1 MIKKLFILLTLL
13 ILTSCGYQ
21 PLYSKKEIKLL
32 TKELEVFGNVKI
44 NNKIISALSI
54 EINKNNFSNQKII
67 IESKKQIIESSKNSK
82 GQPDLYKM
90 VINLRLSKIDK
101 SGFFSEKNFT
111 EEFSYKNKDNKFNL
125 SEYEIEVENNLIN
138 KIIEKLILYIN
149 IK

>member
-32 TKELEVFGNVKI
+32 TKELEVSGNVKI
-44 NNKIISALSI
+44 NNKITSALSI
-54 EINKNNFSNQKII
+54 EISENNFSNQKII
-67 IESKKQIIESSKNSK
+67 IESKKQIIETSKNNK
-82 GQPDLYKM
+82 GQPDSYKM

-101 SGFFSEKNFT
+101 NGSFSEKNFT

>member
-32 TKELEVFGNVKI
+32 TKELEVSGNVKI

-90 VINLRLSKIDK
+90 IINLRLSKIDK
-101 SGFFSEKNFT
+101 SGFFSEKNFI

>member
-32 TKELEVFGNVKI
+32 TKELEVSGNVEI

>member
-1 MIKKLFILLTLL
+1 MTKKLFILLTLL

-32 TKELEVFGNVKI
+32 TKELEVSGNVKI

-90 VINLRLSKIDK
+90 IINLRLSKIDK
-101 SGFFSEKNFT
+101 SGFFSEKNFI

>member
-32 TKELEVFGNVKI
+32 TKELEVSGDVKI

-90 VINLRLSKIDK
+90 IINLRLSKIDK
-101 SGFFSEKNFT
+101 SGFFSEKNFI

-125 SEYEIEVENNLIN
+125 SEYETEVENNLIN

>member
-32 TKELEVFGNVKI
+32 TKELEVSGNVKI
-44 NNKIISALSI
+44 NNKITSALSI
-54 EINKNNFSNQKII
+54 EINENNFSNQKII

-90 VINLRLSKIDK
+90 IINLRLSKIDK

>member
-1 MIKKLFILLTLL
+1 MTKKLFILLSLL